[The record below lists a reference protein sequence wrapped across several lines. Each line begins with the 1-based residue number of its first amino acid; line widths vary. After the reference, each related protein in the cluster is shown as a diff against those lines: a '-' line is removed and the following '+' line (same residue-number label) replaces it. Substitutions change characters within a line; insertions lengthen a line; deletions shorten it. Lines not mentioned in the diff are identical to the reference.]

1 MSRTRGL
8 KSVLLLVS
16 FLLAG
21 AGLCLSQQP
30 LTIQKIKGDLYLAK
44 GGNGANTGFY
54 IADNEV
60 IVIDAKMT
68 ADSQKQVIQ
77 EIKNIT
83 SKPVTR
89 IILTHSDGDHVN
101 GLNAFPTGL
110 RIYAHPQTKRDM
122 EEASKAPNTQY
133 LRDYLPNE
141 VCSPCA
147 ASKNSVMVVPAGSK
161 KIELYFF
168 GAAHTSGDLIP
179 YFPAEKTAFVGDLAF
194 TGRDPLIHRFKGGSS
209 AGLIETLQGLLNLD
223 ADTFISGHSDPLSKQ
238 DIQSI
243 LTSVTEKRD
252 KVKAMVAEG
261 KSLEEI
267 KKAFGVAEAPS
278 KPGGMRFMSFVEV
291 IYLDLT
297 EKK

>member
-1 MSRTRGL
+1 MSAIRRL
-8 KSVLLLVS
+8 KGTVLVVS
-16 FLLAG
+16 FLLTA
-21 AGLCLSQQP
+21 AALCPAQQP
-30 LTIQKIKGDLYLAK
+30 LTVQKIKGDLYLVK

-54 IADNEV
+54 VGDKEV
-60 IVIDAKMT
+60 VVIDAKMT
-68 ADSQKQVIQ
+68 ADAEKQVIQ

-83 SKPVTR
+83 SKPITR

-101 GLNAFPTGL
+101 GLNAFPAGL
-110 RIYAHPQTKRDM
+110 KIYAHPQTKKDM
-122 EEASKAPNTQY
+122 EEASKAPSTEY

-141 VCSPCA
+141 ICSPCA
-147 ASKNSVMVVPAGSK
+147 PSKDSVMTVPAENEDIK
-161 KIELYFF
+161 LYFF

-179 YFPAEKTAFVGDLAF
+179 YFPAERTAFVGDLAF

-209 AGLIETLQGLLNLD
+209 TGVIATLQGLLNMD

-243 LTSVTEKRD
+243 LASVTEKRD
-252 KVKAMVAEG
+252 KVKSMVAEG

-267 KKAFGVAEAPS
+267 KKAFGIAEAPS
-278 KPGGMRFMSFVEV
+278 QPGGMRFMSFVEV
-291 IYLDLT
+291 VYLDLT